1 MTITPRPDQEQ
12 LIAQAIQAG
21 LIHDA
26 SEALDIAVDALRNR
40 LTPGPSPAE
49 ADRPLAEKIAGI
61 WHDMPAEIRAA
72 LPRKTE
78 RARSSHYVYGLCL
91 RHPRRRLPANLE
103 SVVDCC
109 QAAVS
114 R

>member
-72 LPRKTE
+72 LPRDG
-78 RARSSHYVYGLCL
+78 ASQIDHYVYGLCKA
-91 RHPRRRLPANLE
+91 PSPPAACK
-103 SVVDCC
+103 S
-109 QAAVS
+109 
-114 R
+114 